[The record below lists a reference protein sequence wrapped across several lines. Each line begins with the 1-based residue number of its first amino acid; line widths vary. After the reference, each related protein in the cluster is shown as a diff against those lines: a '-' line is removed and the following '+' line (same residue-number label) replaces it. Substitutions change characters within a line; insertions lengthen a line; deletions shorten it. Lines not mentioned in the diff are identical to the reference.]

1 MEWDNTE
8 ESTLV
13 DVANNAVQETEKL
26 LQREIEQKRGIKKQE
41 LIDQAE
47 QIMQNANAKFTFGDF
62 FMDLLKTVGT
72 GINWDDVIGD
82 NRICMVNANLGA
94 NRFYENEFKHKSGW
108 IGSVKEQSI
117 AMNLQRKTLIS
128 EGKYRVSYKVILNT
142 PPPTT

>member
-1 MEWDNTE
+1 M
-8 ESTLV
+8 LYK
-13 DVANNAVQETEKL
+13 KL
-26 LQREIEQKRGIKKQE
+26 KSCCKGEIEQKRGIKKQE

-82 NRICMVNANLGA
+82 NRICMVNANIGA

-108 IGSVKEQSI
+108 IGSVKEQSV